1 MGSICTLGRA
11 PRCAAVLSCAET
23 VPTPSTPRARS
34 AGGGRARAV
43 MVASAGLLVLGLVAA
58 IPAGCTG
65 NPTSA
70 PAGTAAPEYT
80 EPRTGVVDRGVPEPR
95 EGEWI
100 RLAGDPSLVVER
112 RGDFYFFGTASITT
126 ELPDGYPPPTPP
138 GAMDL
143 KRYPSVRRAEVRG
156 RSNPD
161 LGTNIG
167 FFPLFNHIQRRRIA
181 MTSPV
186 EVDYRMTGDEASPRE
201 VEWTMS
207 FLYRSADLGPTGVDE
222 RDRRVRIVDTEPVTV
237 VSVGLQGPYRLSRMM
252 EAVKDIEAW
261 LQQNPHWEVAGEPR
275 ALYYNGPEQPER
287 TKWAEAQVPV
297 RRRPADATPR

>member
-1 MGSICTLGRA
+1 MLIL
-11 PRCAAVLSCAET
+11 
-23 VPTPSTPRARS
+23 
-34 AGGGRARAV
+34 AGGCAGNTSP
-43 MVASAGLLVLGLVAA
+43 ASAAESSAA
-58 IPAGCTG
+58 A
-65 NPTSA
+65 
-70 PAGTAAPEYT
+70 AAPEHP
-80 EPRTGVVDRGVPEPR
+80 ESRAVSPGVSRFVTFDPGVPEPR
-95 EGEWI
+95 EGAWI
-100 RLAGDPSLVVER
+100 RLSGDPSLVAER
-112 RGDFYFFGTASITT
+112 RGDFYFFGAASITT

-143 KRYPSVRRAEVRG
+143 KRYPSVRRAEVSG

-186 EVDYRMTGDEASPRE
+186 EVDFRAAGGGDTPQD

-237 VSVGLQGPYRLSRMM
+237 VSVGLQGPYRLRRMM
-252 EAVKDIEAW
+252 EAVKEIEAW
-261 LQQNPHWEVAGEPR
+261 LLQNPQWEVAGEPR
-275 ALYYNGPEQPER
+275 ALYYNGPEQPDR
-287 TKWAEAQVPV
+287 NKWAEAQVPV
-297 RRRPADATPR
+297 RRRSGVGRPLSTPH